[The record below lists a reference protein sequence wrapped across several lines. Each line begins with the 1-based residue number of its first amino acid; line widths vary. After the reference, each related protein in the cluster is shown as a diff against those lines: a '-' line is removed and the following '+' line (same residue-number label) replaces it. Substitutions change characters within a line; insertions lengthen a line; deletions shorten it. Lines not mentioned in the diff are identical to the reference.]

1 MAQNSQRRQRAPV
14 NKVTTSFRVS
24 DRLWAALQR
33 LLPKHKNTH
42 RFGGGKPRTPDRQ
55 CADAIFYVL
64 RTGCQWAA
72 LDATD
77 LCPHSTAHERF
88 QQWVAAGVFLKLWQ
102 VGVEQFEEL
111 KGIDWRWL
119 SMDGAM
125 SKAPLGGEKNRR
137 QPHRSRQTGGQ
148 AQPAETEA
156 HGVPLG
162 LVVAGAHRPDM
173 QLLAPTLY
181 SLMVHRPEPTAAHPQ
196 GLCLDKGYDYEEV
209 RATLAVFG
217 FTAYIRARGEE
228 AHALKRQ
235 AGVKARR
242 WVVERAHSWLT
253 RFRRIFIR
261 WEKKADNYLGFLHF
275 ACALMAFRAAGL
287 FG

>member
-55 CADAIFYVL
+55 CADAIFY
-64 RTGCQWAA
+64 
-72 LDATD
+72 
-77 LCPHSTAHERF
+77 
-88 QQWVAAGVFLKLWQ
+88 
-102 VGVEQFEEL
+102 
-111 KGIDWRWL
+111 
-119 SMDGAM
+119 
-125 SKAPLGGEKNRR
+125 
-137 QPHRSRQTGGQ
+137 
-148 AQPAETEA
+148 
-156 HGVPLG
+156 
-162 LVVAGAHRPDM
+162 
-173 QLLAPTLY
+173 
-181 SLMVHRPEPTAAHPQ
+181 
-196 GLCLDKGYDYEEV
+196 EEV

-261 WEKKADNYLGFLHF
+261 REKKADNYLGFLHF